1 MNPLKMFLFMALL
14 WLPACAA
21 LPTYQPSVVTDVTQA
36 VERTPEPTTTLG
48 PTATATP
55 NYQAT
60 AQAAEIARDSA
71 VQTSDA
77 ALLQIIAATAAKEA
91 LDLQKLQMTQSSS
104 MLTAQ
109 ADQWTATAA
118 PSAVPGTQTAAALD
132 RSIAKAEIT
141 QISDGFTATAEAPT
155 LIVAVAQAQAQ
166 AETATAREWA
176 NVFMTFCISLGAVIV
191 AGGTVYIVLTRVPA
205 PEIDR
210 QPAVYDAPLSDLLPI
225 PMAPKPGSLT
235 ETIRAEIPCT
245 KARLLMLA
253 DGIINRNM
261 TLAINQWE
269 GSIVHRSIVDLR
281 KYFIEHGFA
290 FELPGKNGE
299 LGILED
305 GTTFLRTILERGEPP
320 APHVCRD
327 TSPTE

>member
-1 MNPLKMFLFMALL
+1 MKPILAIFSLALCL
-14 WLPACAA
+14 SACAVA
-21 LPTYQPSVVTDVTQA
+21 PIAPLMAPVTSVTTA
-36 VERTPEPTTTLG
+36 ERTPEPTTTLG

-55 NYQAT
+55 NYQST

-77 ALLQIIAATAAKEA
+77 AVLQIIAATAAKEA

-141 QISDGFTATAEAPT
+141 QISNGFTATAEAPT

-166 AETATAREWA
+166 AETATAREWV
-176 NVFMTFCISLGAVIV
+176 NVFMTFCLSLGAVIV

-225 PMAPKPGSLT
+225 PMAPKPGSPS

-253 DGIINRNM
+253 DGIVNRNM

-290 FELPGKNGE
+290 YELPGKNGE

-305 GTTFLRTILERGEPP
+305 GTAFLKAILERGEPP